1 MTASTSARMGYV
13 LVRALAR
20 FLLNLFYTGIEVV
33 GAEHVPT
40 AGPLIV
46 AANHHN
52 SVVDAM
58 LLLTV
63 IRRPLHILANAP
75 LFRHPLI
82 GPFLR
87 LIGALPVHRREEAG
101 DDPSRNAALFAATT
115 AALRA
120 GGAILIFPEG
130 RTQPEPVL
138 QAIRT
143 GTARMLLAAESEA
156 PGHPRVTLLPVGLLF
171 HQPGTFRAGRAFVLI
186 GRPIATAD
194 CLDSGQATSGR
205 VARILTDRL
214 ADALRAQIV
223 EADDRHTLR
232 LLKLVEELWREN
244 DGAPPPDEPARI
256 ARLQGAMRIYRS
268 LLQSAPDRVA
278 AFRGELEAFDAE
290 LEKAGLAA
298 VHLSRAYSVVVVA
311 RFALSEGL
319 SLFLGAPLALF
330 GVAAHVLPYQLT
342 AAAVRLL
349 PHTDEEDATD
359 KIAAGLVLFPLA
371 WSAEAYAV
379 FAVGGGLALAIFLAV
394 LLPTGFFALAWRG
407 RLEHVKQ
414 EARAFARF
422 VRDRDLPRRLRQRRQ
437 ALATELQAL
446 VRLAPEAWP
455 SSIARPAEPEDRR
468 PQ

>member
-1 MTASTSARMGYV
+1 MTASTSGPMGYV
-13 LVRALAR
+13 LVRALSR
-20 FLLNLFYTGIEVV
+20 FLLKLFYSSIGVV
-33 GAEHVPT
+33 GTEHVPAT
-40 AGPLIV
+40 GPLIV

-52 SVVDAM
+52 SIVDAM

-63 IRRPLHILANAP
+63 IRRPLRTLANAP

-87 LIGALPVHRREEAG
+87 LIGALPVHRRQEAG
-101 DDPSRNAALFAATT
+101 DDPGRNAALFAATT

-138 QAIRT
+138 QELRT

-156 PGHPRVTLLPVGLLF
+156 PGHPRVTLLPVGLVF
-171 HQPGTFRAGRAFVLI
+171 DQPGTFRAGRALVLI
-186 GRPIATAD
+186 GPPIATAD
-194 CLDSGQATSGR
+194 CLDDQVTSGR
-205 VARILTDRL
+205 AARVLTDHL
-214 ADALRAQIV
+214 ADGLRAQII

-244 DGAPPPDEPARI
+244 DGAPPPDEPARVMWMQ
-256 ARLQGAMRIYRS
+256 RAMRTYRS
-268 LLQSAPDRVA
+268 LVERASGRVA

-298 VHLSRAYSVVVVA
+298 ERLSRTYSFVVVA
-311 RFALSEGL
+311 RFALGEGL
-319 SLFLGAPLALF
+319 SLLVGAPLALC
-330 GVAAHVLPYQLT
+330 GMAVHVLPYQLT
-342 AAAVRLL
+342 AGAVRLI
-349 PHTDEEDATD
+349 PHTDEEEATD
-359 KIAAGLVLFPLA
+359 KIAAGFVLFPLA

-379 FAVGGGLALAIFLAV
+379 FAVGGGLALVLFLAA
-394 LLPTGFFALAWRG
+394 LLPTGFFALAWHE

-414 EARAFARF
+414 EASAFARF
-422 VRDRDLPRRLRQRRQ
+422 LRDRNLPRRLRQRRQ
-437 ALATELQAL
+437 ALATELAEL

-455 SSIARPAEPEDRR
+455 ENRR
-468 PQ
+468 PE